1 MRGFHSVKPKA
12 GNALPRPEPPPA
24 YDPYEP
30 NSPGYAERHRKTRT
44 VIDGGMVRVDMGE
57 PIRRLPSEAQPVPC
71 KTPKAALASA
81 PTSVSPGPVACLPA
95 TPRPLPKQRKEY
107 GLGKGL

>member
-12 GNALPRPEPPPA
+12 GNALSRPKPPPA
-24 YDPYEP
+24 YDPHEP
-30 NSPGYAERHRKTRT
+30 NSPGYVERHRETRT

-57 PIRRLPSEAQPVPC
+57 PIRRLPSEAQPLPC
-71 KTPKAALASA
+71 KAPKAAIAPAPSASTQPA
-81 PTSVSPGPVACLPA
+81 ASLPA
-95 TPRPLPKQRKEY
+95 TPHPLPKQRKEY